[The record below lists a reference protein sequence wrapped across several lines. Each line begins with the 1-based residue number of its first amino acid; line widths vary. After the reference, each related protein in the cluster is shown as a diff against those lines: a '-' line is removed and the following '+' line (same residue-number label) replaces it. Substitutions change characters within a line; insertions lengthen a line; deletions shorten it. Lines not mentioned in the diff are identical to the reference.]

1 MSHLALMWHTPEHQ
15 HILQEIGGEFQARV
29 TDAITANRLSLPPI
43 PDVVLRIHQIC
54 QCEDSTVRDVANALV
69 DDPSLTAYV
78 IRAANSVIFSPRN
91 VTCHDIITAV
101 SRLGMYR
108 VRDIVT
114 AQAIEELKRSADF
127 SQECNKLLEES
138 AHQSRLLAGATTLVC
153 NGVVKHSEQK
163 LGLEPEKAL
172 LSCLLSDIGLF
183 SLIKEYEIYREQGNY
198 LDFSIAKEVFAQGCN
213 EASTQILKHWGFDTD
228 YLEVAGNSYYTPKSG
243 EETRYVDLA
252 RMANHLLLFRN
263 DDDAYYDHE
272 VELDLAGAETMYEL
286 SNLSDLEFESRIQ
299 EIIQK
304 SGL

>member
-15 HILQEIGGEFQARV
+15 QILQEIDGEFQALV
-29 TDAITANRLSLPPI
+29 NTAIEEGRLSLPPI
-43 PDVVLRIHQIC
+43 PEVVIRIHKIC
-54 QCEDSTVRDVANALV
+54 QADDSTIRDIANALV

-91 VTCHDIITAV
+91 VTCHDLITAV

-114 AQAIEELKRSADF
+114 AQAIEELKRSATF
-127 SQECNKLLEES
+127 SQECNRLLEES

-153 NGVVKHSEQK
+153 NGVLKHSEHK
-163 LGLEPEKAL
+163 LLLEPEKAL
-172 LSCLLSDIGLF
+172 LACLLSDIGLF
-183 SLIKEYEIYREQGNY
+183 SLIKEYEYYLEKGNY
-198 LDFSIAKEVFAQGCN
+198 LDFNIAKQVFAQGCN
-213 EASTQILKHWGFDTD
+213 EASTQILKHWGFDED
-228 YLEVAGNSYYTPKSG
+228 YLEVAGNDYYTPKSG

-263 DDDAYYDHE
+263 QDDAYYDSE
-272 VELDLAGAETMYEL
+272 IELDLAGAETMYEL
-286 SNLSDLEFESRIQ
+286 SNLSDSEFSHLVQ
-299 EIIQK
+299 EIIQN